1 VSEDLKWENQCIA
14 VVKKASK
21 ILGMMKRNFADR
33 SEETV
38 MALYQSLV
46 RPHLEYCTQVWRPY
60 LIKDIKLLE
69 GVQRRATKLVH
80 GIADL
85 KYDDRLKR
93 LGVVRLVNRRLRS
106 DLIETS
112 VLFCSL
118 AILDPRVGH
127 TMDVLSPFIPVL
139 CHSD

>member
-1 VSEDLKWENQCIA
+1 
-14 VVKKASK
+14 VVKKANK
-21 ILGMMKRNFADR
+21 ILGMIKRNFADR

-38 MALYQSLV
+38 MTLYKSLV

-69 GVQRRATKLVH
+69 GERRATKLVH

-93 LGVVRLVNRRLRS
+93 LGLVRLR
-106 DLIETS
+106 IE
-112 VLFCSL
+112 
-118 AILDPRVGH
+118 D
-127 TMDVLSPFIPVL
+127 
-139 CHSD
+139 